1 MTFWCRSGNKLN
13 AYYAREVLSQKVG
26 LSDIQLEIDP
36 SIDWSNMVLR
46 YSDYFQD
53 HFFGIDKEFN
63 LHVFKIDAYL
73 YVKVLRLRTI
83 NLKIKI
89 HELD

>member
-1 MTFWCRSGNKLN
+1 
-13 AYYAREVLSQKVG
+13 
-26 LSDIQLEIDP
+26 
-36 SIDWSNMVLR
+36 MVLR